1 MLSTNSF
8 CGNLF
13 HENVLRTFWHIRRN
27 WNSTSK
33 VNKFAQ
39 QESMAGYYVQD
50 VFWARRITLEPFG
63 YKRPIK
69 NKYLT
74 HG

>member
-1 MLSTNSF
+1 
-8 CGNLF
+8 
-13 HENVLRTFWHIRRN
+13 
-27 WNSTSK
+27 

-50 VFWARRITLEPFG
+50 VFWALRITLDPFG